1 MTIDSAMK
9 NLADA
14 VRGKTGIS
22 GKLSI
27 SGMTEAV
34 NGIELNTGGDI
45 DFSGVNVT
53 AGDLRDGVVA
63 INASGVKITGNIQD
77 VELQRNGNT
86 VSIAQGYTAG
96 GSVTIEQQESELP
109 DVSFVAADLRVG
121 KTAINTRG
129 EVVSG
134 AMPDALVTL
143 TGNVVSISGG
153 YAAQQSVVI
162 PLATVTETETSVTI
176 GAGFV
181 PEQLEYELGGGESG
195 GNAQFVRVDEFI
207 APVDAYTAVEAVV
220 VSGFGEAETWDGMT
234 DFSAWNGTYRVTP
247 ATKVETTLEKRVFKH
262 TTENKYLVYGED
274 TENGEGFFWGFYT
287 SVPNYISMWSAAF
300 WSHELAS
307 GTWSNYEYEIS
318 FSLTVTRENKEVPA
332 VPMTLTG
339 TSVDYADGLFQIGSS
354 RGSLLGYEET
364 PIEEG
369 LYLMHDSKLIG
380 YPVKFDHGRYDGFSD
395 AISKMFVDL
404 DFPFK
409 ETELRMYFSMDDKN
423 DRVIDRITRTELV
436 RTGGVSYRS
445 DGVKGGCWENH
456 ADKGAY
462 MSAYNHSG
470 FGVEDEFTLI
480 ACINIPSADYVQNG
494 APVIDIGAQQRD
506 TGFGIRLGNDNTNG
520 TIGVGLRVGSD
531 EGGNHLS
538 VTPDCWHMVAFT
550 WQKEGDHYRMRGY
563 LDGAMAHSGEW
574 GSYYAVKK
582 DPYMAM
588 FGRNGV
594 NETADASAV
603 CSIDEVYLYDGAL
616 EFPVIE
622 SMALEYEKTG
632 KITIPQHNIFY
643 GLQDGSG
650 ENGLQVLKNCVV
662 TASNTGFDAK
672 KLFQW
677 GTQSVE
683 IGAAPGCWIAVQMP
697 NYSKISGAGLCNV
710 SGGNIW
716 PWKTCV
722 LQGCGE
728 DGVWHDIQTL
738 SGSNTATGWGEEQY
752 FDITTEEFYC
762 GYRFLF
768 TESYKDNETGGEK
781 GKIRLGGL
789 RLYSGTREV
798 TE

>member
-9 NLADA
+9 SLADA

-27 SGMTEAV
+27 SGMTDAV
-34 NGIELNTGGDI
+34 NSIELNTGGDI

-53 AGDLRDGVVA
+53 AGDLRNGVVA
-63 INASGVKITGNIQD
+63 INSSGIKITGNIQD

-86 VSIAQGYTAG
+86 VSIAQGYTQG
-96 GSVTIEQQESELP
+96 GSVTIEQQETELP
-109 DVSFVAADLRVG
+109 DVSFAAADLRVG
-121 KTAINTRG
+121 KTAINSNG

-134 AMPDALVTL
+134 AMTDALVTL

-181 PEQLEYELGGGESG
+181 PEQLEYELGGGG
-195 GNAQFVRVDEFI
+195 GNAYFVRVDEFI

-220 VSGFGEAETWDGMT
+220 VSGFGEAETGDGT
-234 DFSAWNGTYRVTP
+234 EDYSAWNGTYRVTP
-247 ATKVETTLEKRVFKH
+247 ATAVETTLEKRIFKH
-262 TTENKYLVYGED
+262 TTENKYIVYGED
-274 TENGEGFFWGFYT
+274 TENGEGWFWGFYT
-287 SVPNYISMWSAAF
+287 SIPDYISMWSAAF
-300 WSHELAS
+300 WSNDLVS
-307 GTWSNYEYEIS
+307 GTWRNYEYDIS
-318 FSLTVTRENKEVPA
+318 FSLTVTREEKQVPA

-339 TSVDYADGLFQIGSS
+339 TMIEYADGLFTKEGAH
-354 RGSLLGYEET
+354 GSLLGYEET

-380 YPVKFDHGRYDGFSD
+380 YPIKFDKSKIERLFD
-395 AISKMFVDL
+395 AIRGMFVDI
-404 DFPFK
+404 DFPFQ
-409 ETELRMYFSMDDKN
+409 ETELKMYFSMDDKN

-456 ADKGAY
+456 SDKGAY
-462 MSAYNHSG
+462 MSAYERQG

-480 ACINIPSADYVQNG
+480 ACINISSADYVQNG

-520 TIGVGLRVGSD
+520 TIGVGLRVGSNE
-531 EGGNHLS
+531 EGGHIS
-538 VTPDCWHMVAFT
+538 VTPDSWHMVAFT
-550 WQKEGDHYRMRGY
+550 WEKEGDHYLMRGY

-574 GSYYAVKK
+574 SSSYAVKK
-582 DPYMAM
+582 DHYMAM
-588 FGRNGV
+588 FGRKGV

-643 GLQDGSG
+643 GFVEGNATSNPTLA
-650 ENGLQVLKNCVV
+650 NCVV

-710 SGGNIW
+710 GGGNIW

-728 DGVWHDIQTL
+728 DGAWHDIQTL

-752 FDITTEEFYC
+752 FDISTEEFYC

-768 TESYKDNETGGEK
+768 TESYKDSETDVDK

-789 RLYSGTREV
+789 RLYSGTRV